1 MNNREFFEQSIFKN
15 NPKDVFR
22 DLGEQVFNQFSSKS
36 FPTNIYNQTNQ
47 YVLEAEL
54 PGVNKSEI
62 ELKFEHAALTIKV
75 QKHVS
80 EQTGSVQ
87 LSERASGELVRHF
100 EFNDIDKSQ
109 IKASYEDGIL
119 VVILPKEVSAQDHST
134 TITVE

>member
-1 MNNREFFEQSIFKN
+1 MNNRDFFDQSIFKN

-36 FPTNIYNQTNQ
+36 FPTNIYNQSSQ

-62 ELKFEHAALTIKV
+62 KLKFEHSALTIKV

-87 LSERASGELVRHF
+87 LNERASGELIRHF
-100 EFNDIDKSQ
+100 ELDRKS
-109 IKASYEDGIL
+109 
-119 VVILPKEVSAQDHST
+119 VV
-134 TITVE
+134 

>member
-1 MNNREFFEQSIFKN
+1 MNNRVFEQSIFKN

-109 IKASYEDGIL
+109 IKASYEDGIF
-119 VVILPKEVSAQDHST
+119 SCYFT
-134 TITVE
+134 